1 MVEIKVAGD
10 AIRHKGTRRDLRSTK
25 RAGTSLCAVP
35 MIALALA
42 TGLHLFRSGSGIA
55 ESYSSQDAI
64 ARQTSDLAEAV
75 PATNV
80 QSDVPV
86 EANVHFDVPAKDVQ
100 ADVPV
105 EAENAEETAPPPTTG
120 SPRCEMRI
128 AGDCKEFPHMKV
140 MGDWFL
146 DSDKGGPDATTPEEC
161 QARKKGWEDSC
172 ESEVEMRFSGA
183 GEDNTA
189 NAEFAVCMLRIS
201 KECTTGEEP
210 PPYGVWFHDKDH
222 GGPPA
227 TEADCKAR
235 QESWKITC
243 PDGGVD
249 MAYDAD
255 WPKVPPLPE
264 GSPRCEFQIA
274 GRDKERIASRSCKK
288 FPNFPAGWFLDSDKG
303 GPEATT
309 PEECQARKKSWEESC
324 ETAAEMRFIGAAGEI
339 VAVNTMGG
347 LSRGVVE
354 RYLDNPARVSPNRQA
369 TET

>member
-1 MVEIKVAGD
+1 
-10 AIRHKGTRRDLRSTK
+10 
-25 RAGTSLCAVP
+25 
-35 MIALALA
+35 
-42 TGLHLFRSGSGIA
+42 
-55 ESYSSQDAI
+55 
-64 ARQTSDLAEAV
+64 
-75 PATNV
+75 
-80 QSDVPV
+80 
-86 EANVHFDVPAKDVQ
+86 
-100 ADVPV
+100 
-105 EAENAEETAPPPTTG
+105 
-120 SPRCEMRI
+120 MRI

-140 MGDWFL
+140 TGDWFL
-146 DSDKGGPDATTPEEC
+146 DSDKGGPDATTLEEC

-222 GGPPA
+222 GG
-227 TEADCKAR
+227 
-235 QESWKITC
+235 
-243 PDGGVD
+243 
-249 MAYDAD
+249 
-255 WPKVPPLPE
+255 PPLPE